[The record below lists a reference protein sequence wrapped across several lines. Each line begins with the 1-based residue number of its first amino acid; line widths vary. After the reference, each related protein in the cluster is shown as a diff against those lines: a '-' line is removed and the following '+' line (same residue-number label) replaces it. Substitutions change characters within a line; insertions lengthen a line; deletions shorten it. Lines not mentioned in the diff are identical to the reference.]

1 MARYTDEQMKE
12 AYKIAA
18 KFFIM
23 AGSYG
28 DIGWGKLDAEEL
40 SEDTKFRYYC
50 DYHFREIPP
59 PPPPFA
65 YGS

>member
-12 AYKIAA
+12 VYKIAA
-18 KFFIM
+18 KF
-23 AGSYG
+23 SVG
-28 DIGWGKLDAEEL
+28 DIGWGKIDAEEL

-59 PPPPFA
+59 PPPPPFA

>member
-12 AYKIAA
+12 VYKIAA
-18 KFFIM
+18 KFSE
-23 AGSYG
+23 GV
-28 DIGWGKLDAEEL
+28 GWGNLTAEEL